1 MADQATSKTT
11 KMYHPTI
18 PDVVQHF
25 TSDQIKEAKEQGW
38 LSEPPK
44 LDKTDV
50 VVERDG
56 GGSRPKE
63 SAPKAD
69 WIEYAVAGGVDRATA
84 EDPSTTKA
92 DLIAMTST
100 L

>member
-1 MADQATSKTT
+1 MADAPTT
-11 KMYHPTI
+11 TLYHPTI
-18 PDVVQHF
+18 PDVVMHA
-25 TSDQIKEAKEQGW
+25 TEDQVDEAKEQGW
-38 LSEPPK
+38 LGKPPN
-44 LDKTDV
+44 LDDSDV
-50 VVERDG
+50 IVERDG

-63 SAPKAD
+63 NAPKAD

-92 DLIAMTST
+92 DLIEMTST